1 MHSTASSC
9 FKSVTAVMSF
19 LLVNIM
25 LLLRDMCSVSAQLT
39 KQYLSSNILLQ
50 LKMRILMKK
59 LDNLL
64 FLESTE
70 FYCSSWEK
78 FKIKVTQLTT
88 EHIINI
94 DNHHIIKLIQII
106 EALMTVQKK
115 SVQAVSISYAAVLK
129 NVSVWSDISII
140 CKILLCLIRKLMIV
154 YLNMFSQ
161 DQECSIKQIIK
172 KINKLKNNIV
182 SEKVLIIYKLL
193 SNDILIIMNIT
204 EIKK

>member
-64 FLESTE
+64 FLENTE
-70 FYCSSWEK
+70 FYYSSWEK
-78 FKIKVTQLTT
+78 FKIKVTQLTA
-88 EHIINI
+88 EHTVNI
-94 DNHHIIKLIQII
+94 DNHHIIKLIQTVKTLI
-106 EALMTVQKK
+106 TVQKK
-115 SVQAVSISYAAVLK
+115 SAQAALVSYIIILKSMFVWLDMLIIHKVLSCLVRK
-129 NVSVWSDISII
+129 LIII
-140 CKILLCLIRKLMIV
+140 CSD
-154 YLNMFSQ
+154 MFFQ
-161 DQECSIKQIIK
+161 DWEHLIKQIMK